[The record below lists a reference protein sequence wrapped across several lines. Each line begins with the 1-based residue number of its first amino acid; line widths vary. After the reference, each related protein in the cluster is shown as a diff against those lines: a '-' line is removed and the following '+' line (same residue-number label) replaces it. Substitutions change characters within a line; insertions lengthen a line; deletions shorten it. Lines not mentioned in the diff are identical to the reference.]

1 MQEKIKEIRS
11 VLDDLGTMLH
21 ILDGNFSKVQMD
33 KDGTLGEELSC
44 YKDLGTELQE
54 ILDELFK
61 QHEKEILPTRD

>member
-11 VLDDLGTMLH
+11 VLSDLDTMLY
-21 ILDGNFSKVQMD
+21 ILDGNFSKSQMD
-33 KDGTLGEELSC
+33 KDGSLGEELSC
-44 YKDLGTELQE
+44 YKDSGTELQE